1 MDYRAPVSLAVNVKK
16 QRSFA
21 GFKGRVIRVKGSEV
35 AKYVVEM
42 IEGPKVGEKREVFA
56 EECERAA
63 ETEPEGAPP
72 PGQAAACTGA
82 PG

>member
-1 MDYRAPVSLAVNVKK
+1 MDCRAPVPLAVNVKK
-16 QRSFA
+16 PKTIA
-21 GFKGRVIRVKGSEV
+21 GLKGRVIRVKGSEV
-35 AKYVVEM
+35 TKYVVEM
-42 IEGPKVGEKREVFA
+42 IEGPKVGEKREFFA